1 MADTEPVTSQPKST
15 TVNVDVPNLDW
26 QKMFKGDWQVGCM
39 DCLNDPVMCKLF
51 WEGEVQFNK
60 PFLTQSKT
68 YLTIIYYVVV
78 YFFNFRCFWLLLPM
92 FIGLEKC

>member
-15 TVNVDVPNLDW
+15 KVNVDVPNLDW

-51 WEGEVQFNK
+51 GGGSVI
-60 PFLTQSKT
+60 T
-68 YLTIIYYVVV
+68 V
-78 YFFNFRCFWLLLPM
+78 
-92 FIGLEKC
+92 

>member
-60 PFLTQSKT
+60 PFLNPK
-68 YLTIIYYVVV
+68 
-78 YFFNFRCFWLLLPM
+78 
-92 FIGLEKC
+92 